1 MSNTSPRSTV
11 KAAAPAPAQV
21 LAAQEAFRDN
31 DALLA
36 ALETSVKGL
45 DEERITER
53 LHRDGANEVSH
64 EKPPHWSVQL
74 LRAFKNPFIIVLL
87 VLAGVQLFTDGSD
100 LTGPI
105 IIAVM
110 VGISVLLSFT
120 QEYRSSRAAEKLK
133 AMVRNTTAVTR
144 QASDGHSE
152 QIEVPVGELVVGDIV
167 HLAAGDMV
175 PADLRL
181 LTAKDLFISQAI
193 LTGESLPVEKVA
205 PAQAHGEATTNP
217 LDLPTI
223 CYMGTNVISGTASA
237 VVVATGPRSYL
248 GSLAH
253 SMTGQRVQTSF
264 DRGVNSVSWL
274 LIRFMA
280 VMEPIVFLI
289 NGLDKHNWTEAFLF
303 ALSVAVGLTPEMLPL
318 IVTANLAKGALAMS
332 KRKVVVKQLNAIQNF
347 GAMDVLCTDK
357 TGTLTLDRIVLEQHL
372 DLDGEESDDAL
383 EYGYLNSRFQ
393 TGLKNLMDKA
403 VLEHRDLEH
412 SVAKWK
418 VADEIPF
425 DFQRRRMSV
434 VLAPTDTA
442 ADADEILIC
451 KGAVEEMLSIC
462 TFAREGGRDMPMT
475 DHRRDTIREMTHGLN
490 EDGLRVLVVA
500 IKHQRTPGRAYGV
513 ADEQGL
519 TAIGCLAFLDPP
531 KDTAHTAIA
540 ALHQHGVAV
549 KVITGDNEAV
559 TRKICREVGLDVEH
573 SALGRDLEDLDGAA
587 FDTAVART
595 TVFAKMSPLQKARVV
610 ASLQRQGHTVGFL
623 GDGINDAPALRAADV
638 GISVD
643 TATDI
648 AKESAD
654 IILLEKNL
662 MVLEEGVLEGR
673 VTFGNIIKYIKMT
686 ASSNFGNV
694 FSMLIASIFL
704 PFLPMLPLQILVLN
718 LLYDISQ
725 LSIPFDRMDEEYI
738 RYPRKWDAGDI
749 GRFMAW
755 IGPTSSVFDI
765 TTFLLLWFWFGANS
779 VAPAHQAFFQSGWFV
794 ESLITQTLVVHM
806 IRTRRIPFLQSAAS
820 APVLDPDAQDS
831 IPAERG
837 LGAGARAYR
846 RDHRDRH
853 RDSLHGARPAPRH
866 GRTAAGILRLAGRD
880 GGRVLRADAGR
891 EDDLHAQ
898 VRALVVASPARVGW
912 VEPAPFAGETQHRR
926 SPCWGSQRA
935 LIPTYLLRVR
945 RFLP

>member
-1 MSNTSPRSTV
+1 MSKSFSRSTA
-11 KAAAPAPAQV
+11 KAAAPAPAHV

-36 ALETSVKGL
+36 VLETSVHGL

-64 EKPPHWSVQL
+64 EKPPHWSLQL

-87 VLAGVQLFTDGSD
+87 VLAGVQLFTDGD
-100 LTGPI
+100 DITGPI

-133 AMVRNTTAVTR
+133 AMVRNTATVTR

-167 HLAAGDMV
+167 HLGAGDMV

-181 LTAKDLFISQAI
+181 LAAKDLFISQAI
-193 LTGESLPVEKVA
+193 LTGESLPVEKAA
-205 PAQAHGEATTNP
+205 PSHAQATGAAGNP
-217 LDLPTI
+217 LDLPTV

-237 VVVATGPRSYL
+237 VVVATGTRSYL

-280 VMEPIVFLI
+280 VMVPIVFLI
-289 NGLDKHNWTEAFLF
+289 NGLDKHDWTEAFLF

-332 KRKVVVKQLNAIQNF
+332 KRKVVVKRLNAIQNF

-357 TGTLTLDRIVLEQHL
+357 TGTLTLDKIVLERHL
-372 DLDGEESDDAL
+372 DLYGEESDEAL

-403 VLEHRDLEH
+403 VLAHRDLEPTAARYR
-412 SVAKWK
+412 V
-418 VADEIPF
+418 VDEIPF

-434 VLAPTDTA
+434 VVANGGSEHL
-442 ADADEILIC
+442 LIC
-451 KGAVEEMLSIC
+451 KGAVEEMLAIC
-462 TFAREGGRDMPMT
+462 AHAQVGGTVEPMT
-475 DHRRDTIREMTHGLN
+475 DERRREIRAMTHRLN

-500 IKHQRTPGRAYGV
+500 VRREPAAERAWSV
-513 ADEQGL
+513 ADESGL
-519 TAIGCLAFLDPP
+519 TAVGCLAFLDPP
-531 KDTAHTAIA
+531 KDSAATAIG
-540 ALHQHGVAV
+540 ALHQHGVEV

-559 TRKICREVGLDVEH
+559 TRKICREVGLDVTH
-573 SALGRDLEDLDGAA
+573 SVQGRDIETLDEGAL
-587 FDTAVART
+587 DELVKRT

-610 ASLQRQGHTVGFL
+610 KSLQRQGHTVGFL
-623 GDGINDAPALRAADV
+623 GDGINDAPALHDADV

-662 MVLEEGVLEGR
+662 MVLEEGVVEGR
-673 VTFGNIIKYIKMT
+673 ITFGNIIKYIKMT
-686 ASSNFGNV
+686 ASSNFGNM
-694 FSMLIASIFL
+694 FSVLVASAFL

-725 LSIPFDRMDEEYI
+725 LSIPFDRMDDEYL
-738 RYPRKWDAGDI
+738 RKPRKWDASDI
-749 GRFMAW
+749 GRFMVW
-755 IGPTSSVFDI
+755 IGPVSSIFDM
-765 TTFLLLWFWFGANS
+765 TTFWLMWHVFGANS
-779 VAPAHQAFFQSGWFV
+779 PAHQALFQSGWFI
-794 ESLITQTLVVHM
+794 ESLLTQTLIVHM
-806 IRTRRIPFLQSAAS
+806 IRTRRIPFLQSAAA
-820 APVLDPDAQDS
+820 APVLGLTTAIIAIGML
-831 IPAERG
+831 IPYTG
-837 LGAGARAYR
+837 LGAKIGMLPLPPPYFAWVAATVLTYCALTQLVKLVYIR
-846 RDHRDRH
+846 RY
-853 RDSLHGARPAPRH
+853 
-866 GRTAAGILRLAGRD
+866 GRWL
-880 GGRVLRADAGR
+880 
-891 EDDLHAQ
+891 
-898 VRALVVASPARVGW
+898 
-912 VEPAPFAGETQHRR
+912 
-926 SPCWGSQRA
+926 
-935 LIPTYLLRVR
+935 
-945 RFLP
+945 